1 MTVADERIVVVI
13 VSPVF
18 LYCKEINTFA
28 AHVKSLGLTGY
39 GDTED
44 AASRR
49 VKTMFAD
56 AVQAHRMRGDL
67 AEWLDRSGLEWS
79 WFDEYEGDN
88 PVEHTRGAVEKPATS
103 GKIPAASWR
112 DYDALAM
119 AA

>member
-1 MTVADERIVVVI
+1 MVAEERKVVVI
-13 VSPVF
+13 VSPAF

-28 AHVKSLGLTGY
+28 AHVKPLGLTGY

-49 VKTMFAD
+49 VKAMFAD
-56 AVQAHRMRGDL
+56 AVQAHRARGDL
-67 AEWLDRSGLEWS
+67 AEWLDKSGLEWS
-79 WFDEYEGDN
+79 WFDEYKGDN
-88 PVEHTRGAVEKPATS
+88 PVEHTRGAVEKPAVS
-103 GKIPAASWR
+103 GVTATVSWR